1 MSPETATF
9 SSVTTSSFSGVLRT
23 ILNDGVA
30 EGAGVFL
37 VFLSFG
43 VNDEL
48 AR

>member
-30 EGAGVFL
+30 EGVGVFL
-37 VFLSFG
+37 VFHPL